1 MVTES
6 AAGDATARLLST
18 RMRDAVGN
26 EVADVV
32 AGASGLAGP
41 CPGLT
46 IIST

>member
-6 AAGDATARLLST
+6 AGDATVRLSST
-18 RMRDAVGN
+18 RMGDAAGN
-26 EVADVV
+26 EAADVV
-32 AGASGLAGP
+32 VGASGLAGP